1 MRQRKGAQPEP
12 WELSKE
18 EERATSP
25 EESPESRGFTRK
37 QTAEEEFGM
46 EGARHLE
53 VDLGECSVVVIAN
66 LFYIAWVWVG
76 VGIHGVVSMLEHL

>member
-1 MRQRKGAQPEP
+1 
-12 WELSKE
+12 
-18 EERATSP
+18 
-25 EESPESRGFTRK
+25 
-37 QTAEEEFGM
+37 M

-53 VDLGECSVVVIAN
+53 VDLGECSVVAIAK